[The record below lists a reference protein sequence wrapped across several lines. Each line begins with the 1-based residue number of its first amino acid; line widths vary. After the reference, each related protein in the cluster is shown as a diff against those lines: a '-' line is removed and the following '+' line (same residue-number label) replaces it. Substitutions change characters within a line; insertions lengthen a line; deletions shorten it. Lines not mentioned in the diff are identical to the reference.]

1 MSDLC
6 FYNYDG
12 FYVVVHSSARAT
24 DEYELARK
32 KIASFINAPSDRDI
46 IFTRNATESINL
58 VAYTW
63 GIANLGEG
71 DEVIP

>member
-1 MSDLC
+1 M
-6 FYNYDG
+6 
-12 FYVVVHSSARAT
+12 HSSARAT

-32 KIASFINAPSDRDI
+32 KIANFINAPSDRDI